1 MVAAAFQET
10 PNAVRRRKVLMH
22 LLAPLL
28 GSRQSLNA
36 VVLWEKQFGSTET
49 LLSSTVEYSK
59 ILCAQYDIQMEP
71 LLFSNKFIQALLKPP
86 AGLADVHDPVG
97 MGRILLAREEGVSP
111 QASADNNSVF

>member
-22 LLAPLL
+22 LLGPLL

-49 LLSSTVEYSK
+49 LLSSTVEFSK
-59 ILCAQYDIQMEP
+59 LLCAHYDIQMEP

-86 AGLADVHDPVG
+86 AALAEVHDPVG
-97 MGRILLAREEGVSP
+97 MGRILLARDEGAAP
-111 QASADNNSVF
+111 QTAADSNSVF